1 MRIESSSL
9 PQAARNHSRVHS
21 GKAFPEAAANG
32 QAAAAIANQSATA
45 SKTASPAPES
55 LAAKPATDKLTPAG
69 LLAAQARFAAMN
81 PETMN
86 DGQTQAQTS
95 INRNIERYQSVQSDT
110 GTTGTTGSL
119 VAEA

>member
-9 PQAARNHSRVHS
+9 PQAARNHSRVYS

-32 QAAAAIANQSATA
+32 QAAAAIANQSAATGQSA
-45 SKTASPAPES
+45 TPAQEN

-86 DGQTQAQTS
+86 HGQTQALAS
-95 INRNIERYQSVQSDT
+95 INRNIERYQSVQADT